1 MLWFFVIINLNND
14 NDNDTGFVFLLLYI
28 TVILLLLDKTGRQE
42 DRKTGKFSLLL
53 SLFLPILN
61 KLSNNRLDYTIEQ

>member
-28 TVILLLLDKTGRQE
+28 TVLLLLLDKTGRQE
-42 DRKTGKFSLLL
+42 DRKTGRQANSLSSPL
-53 SLFLPILN
+53 SFLAN
-61 KLSNNRLDYTIEQ
+61 TKYTI